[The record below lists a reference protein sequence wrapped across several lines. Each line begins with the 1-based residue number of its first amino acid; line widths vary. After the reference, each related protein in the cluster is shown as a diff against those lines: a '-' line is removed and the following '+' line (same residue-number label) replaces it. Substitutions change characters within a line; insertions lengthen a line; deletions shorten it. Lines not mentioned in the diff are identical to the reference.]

1 MKVYTV
7 SPCGRLK
14 DDVTALIAGKAVRP
28 STRTKTRIAHK
39 IRLGDEVYYHSN
51 HLYVGRVVAV
61 YKKAMH
67 VRWMN
72 GHTTST
78 SVSNL
83 ASVEG
88 DKFCYDIER
97 FIRGHREIIAKDR
110 KSQYQSWKIP
120 KKSGGFRQIDAPKE
134 ELSSALYDLKKLI
147 ESYGPLYH
155 TGAFAYMKGREPLQA
170 VRYHKESEWFLK
182 LDLHDFFGQTTV
194 DTLKTF
200 LPKIRPFCFLNSEA
214 IESVVDL
221 CQLNGRLPQGTCVSP
236 LLTNIVMIPFD
247 YTITRELKREGI
259 RYTRYA
265 DDLLFSAPK
274 WFPPKTVIEKIE
286 STMKDL
292 GYPYAINADK
302 TRFGSVSGR
311 NFNLGL
317 MLNGNHNITT
327 GWERKKHLK
336 SEIHN
341 FFRDEHEKSAEENR
355 MAAYHILG
363 IIGYLTHIEPEYTN
377 MLMKYLSKTYQMNVI
392 GHLKQV
398 IAGESV

>member
-7 SPCGRLK
+7 SSCDQLK
-14 DDVTALIAGKAVRP
+14 DDFTALIAGKAIRP
-28 STRTKTRIAHK
+28 STRTKTRMAHK
-39 IRLGDEVYYHSN
+39 IRLGDEVYYNTN
-51 HLYVGRVVAV
+51 HRFSGVVTGV
-61 YKKAMH
+61 FKKAMT
-67 VRWMN
+67 VRWKD
-72 GHTTST
+72 GHTTSINAR
-78 SVSNL
+78 NL
-83 ASVEG
+83 DSVEG
-88 DKFCYDIER
+88 EKFCGDIEK
-97 FIRGHREIIAKDR
+97 FIFEHNRTIATDR
-110 KSQYQSWKIP
+110 KSQYRSWKIP
-120 KKSGGFRQIDAPKE
+120 KKSGGFRQIDAPNE

-170 VRYHKESEWFLK
+170 VRYHKNSEWFLK
-182 LDLHDFFGQTTV
+182 LDLHDFFGQTTEN
-194 DTLKTF
+194 TLKTF
-200 LPKIRPFCFLNSEA
+200 LPKIRPFCFLDYVS
-214 IESVVDL
+214 ISFITDL
-221 CQLNGRLPQGTCVSP
+221 CQLNGKLPQGTCISP

-274 WFPPKTVIEKIE
+274 WFPPKAVIEKVE
-286 STMKDL
+286 STMKEL
-292 GYPYAINADK
+292 GYPYVINADK

-317 MLNGNHNITT
+317 MLNGKHNITT

-355 MAAYHILG
+355 TAAYHILG
-363 IIGYLTHIEPEYTN
+363 IIGYLTHIEPYYTN
-377 MLMKYLSKTYQMNVI
+377 MLTEYLSKTYQMDVI

-398 IAGESV
+398 IAGENA